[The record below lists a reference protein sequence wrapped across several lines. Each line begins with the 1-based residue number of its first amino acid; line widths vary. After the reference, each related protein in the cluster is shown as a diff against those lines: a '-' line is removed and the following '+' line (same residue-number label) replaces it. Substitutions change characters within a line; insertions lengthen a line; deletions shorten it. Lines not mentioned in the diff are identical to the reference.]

1 MPAKPRRVLVLVVC
15 AAAVAPS
22 AAAAPSPQAVIA
34 SLNDMRARNGIP
46 GNIVENAMW
55 SRRCAL
61 HNAYELEN
69 DTLGHEEDPGKPGY
83 SEGGSW
89 AGANSVLAV
98 GAPPV
103 DVFTSAPLHM
113 VQLLSP
119 ELRQVGIA
127 MTGSYTCITTF
138 PGYSATM
145 YRGRRERVY
154 TFPGD
159 GATAVPRTETSNEL
173 PFTPGQFVGIPAG
186 STTGPALFA
195 YAEGS
200 WSGWNT
206 SVAAVSLTGPNGAV
220 AAKSIDRLTPVVG
233 EYLPPGAAVV
243 IPVLPLSPL
252 APYTAV
258 ITLRDDAG
266 HTVTRSWSF
275 TTSS

>member
-1 MPAKPRRVLVLVVC
+1 MLAEPRRVLALIVC

-22 AAAAPSPQAVIA
+22 AAAAPGPRAVIA
-34 SLNDMRARNGIP
+34 SLNEMRARNGIP
-46 GNIVENAMW
+46 GNIVENARW

-69 DTLGHEEDPGKPGY
+69 DTLAHEEDPGKPGY
-83 SEGGSW
+83 SQGGSW
-89 AGANSVLAV
+89 AGANSVLAL
-98 GAPPV
+98 GAAPV
-103 DVFTSAPLHM
+103 RVFTSAPLHL

-119 ELRQVGIA
+119 ELRRVGIA
-127 MTGSYTCITTF
+127 VTGKYTCITTF
-138 PGYSATM
+138 PGYSAAT
-145 YRGRRERVY
+145 YRGRPERVY
-154 TFPGD
+154 TYPGD
-159 GATAVPRTETSNEL
+159 GATAVARTETSNEL

-186 STTGPALFA
+186 STDGPALFA

-200 WSGWNT
+200 WSGWNV

-220 AAKSIDRLTPVVG
+220 AAKSVDRLTPVVG

-252 APYTAV
+252 ARYTAV
-258 ITLRDDAG
+258 ITLRDDRG

-275 TTSS
+275 TTSA

>member
-1 MPAKPRRVLVLVVC
+1 MLVERRRVLALVVC
-15 AAAVAPS
+15 AVAVAPS
-22 AAAAPSPQAVIA
+22 AAAAPTPRAVIT
-34 SLNDMRARNGIP
+34 SLNEMRARNGIP
-46 GNIVENAMW
+46 GNIVENAVW
-55 SRRCAL
+55 SRRCAR

-69 DTLGHEEDPGKPGY
+69 DTLAHEEDPGKPGY
-83 SEGGSW
+83 SEAGSW

-98 GAPPV
+98 GGAPV
-103 DVFTSAPLHM
+103 EVFTSAPLHM

-138 PGYSATM
+138 PGYSATA
-145 YRGRRERVY
+145 YRGKAERVY
-154 TFPGD
+154 TYPGD

-200 WSGWNT
+200 WSGWKV
-206 SVAAVSLTGPNGAV
+206 SVAAVSITGPDGAV

-243 IPVLPLSPL
+243 IPVLPLLPL
-252 APYTAV
+252 TRYAAV
-258 ITLRDDAG
+258 VTLRDGAG
-266 HTVTRSWSF
+266 HTATRSWSF
-275 TTSS
+275 TTSA